1 MENNKKILI
10 LEGGY
15 NEEHEVSLKTSNEI
29 KKALDSSKLHYKSIK
44 VNPNNFEKIIIKY
57 KNFVCLNALHG
68 PFGEDGEIQKI
79 LKKNK
84 ISFTH
89 SSYSSSKNC
98 FDKFKSKT
106 ILSKKKIL
114 TPKCMLVLKNDLNH
128 KKLIQI
134 KKIFKKFIIKP
145 TKSGSSFG
153 IKIIKTEKDFT
164 DLIDNIEIFKQQLKL
179 HNEILIEE
187 FITGKELTVSTI
199 KFSNKIKP
207 LAVTEIK
214 SKNSFFDY
222 KAKYSKGYAKHILP
236 AKISLKDYKKCL
248 NLAFKCH
255 KILKCNS
262 IARTDFILNSK
273 NKKIYF
279 LEINTQPGLTLNS
292 LLPEQAKYKKIMF
305 KDIVL
310 GILKKLN

>member
-1 MENNKKILI
+1 MEKNKKILI
-10 LEGGY
+10 LEGGK
-15 NEEHEVSLKTSNEI
+15 NEEHEVSLKTSKEI
-29 KKALDSSKLHYKSIK
+29 KKVLDKLKYDYKSIK
-44 VNPNNFEKIIIKY
+44 VDPKNFEKKIIKY
-57 KNFVCLNALHG
+57 QDYICLNALHG

-89 SSYSSSKNC
+89 SSYRSSKNC

-106 ILSKKKIL
+106 IISKNKIL
-114 TPKCMLVLKNDLNH
+114 TPKFILVEKKDLNH
-128 KKLIQI
+128 RKLIEI
-134 KKIFKKFIIKP
+134 KKMFKKFVIKP

-153 IKIIKTEKDFT
+153 IKIIKTKKDFRN
-164 DLIDNIEIFKQQLKL
+164 LINNIEVFKHKLKF

-187 FITGKELTVSTI
+187 FIFGKELTVSTI
-199 KFSNKIKP
+199 KFLNEIKP

-222 KAKYSKGYAKHILP
+222 VAKYSKGYAKHILP
-236 AKISLKDYKKCL
+236 AKINIKDYDKCL
-248 NLAFKCH
+248 NLALKCH
-255 KILKCNS
+255 EILKCNS

-292 LLPEQAKYKKIMF
+292 LLPEQAKYRKISF
-305 KDIVL
+305 IDIVL
-310 GILKKLN
+310 EILNKLN